1 MNITGKVISQED
13 NLHIIELLKTKT
25 TKELKLPNI
34 FSVGNYLSVEIEN
47 DIVTNVKTL
56 SHYKTIPTTEL
67 IFEDDQSDNYHIE
80 LLKPFNIFNCS
91 SKEEAER
98 DFRDLL
104 RESSCNFVQNLKYIE
119 NTDDE
124 TYSVQGEIGLYSIV
138 NIADNSLVDSFN
150 NEFNN
155 SLNIV
160 NHNLEQELNNLI
172 QEESLKEVC
181 TKISLFMFGVVFSLI
196 FFNVIVKYI

>member
-13 NLHIIELLKTKT
+13 NLHIIELLKTKI
-25 TKELKLPNI
+25 TKELKLPNV

-56 SHYKTIPTTEL
+56 SHYKSLPTTEL
-67 IFEDDQSDNYHIE
+67 IFEDNQSDNYQIE

-98 DFRDLL
+98 DFRELL

-138 NIADNSLVDSFN
+138 KIADNSLVNSFN

-155 SLNIV
+155 SVNIV
-160 NHNLEQELNNLI
+160 NYNLEQELNNLI
-172 QEESLKEVC
+172 QEESLKEAC

>member
-13 NLHIIELLKTKT
+13 NLHIIELLKTKI

-56 SHYKTIPTTEL
+56 SHYKSLPTTEL
-67 IFEDDQSDNYHIE
+67 IFEDNQSGNYQIE

-98 DFRDLL
+98 DFKELL

-124 TYSVQGEIGLYSIV
+124 TYSVQGEIGLYSIIK
-138 NIADNSLVDSFN
+138 IADNSLVDSFN
-150 NEFNN
+150 NEFND
-155 SLNIV
+155 SVNIV
-160 NHNLEQELNNLI
+160 NSNLEQELNNLI
-172 QEESLKEVC
+172 QEESLKEAC

-196 FFNVIVKYI
+196 FFNVIVKNI

>member
-13 NLHIIELLKTKT
+13 NLHIIELLKTKI
-25 TKELKLPNI
+25 TKELKLPNV
-34 FSVGNYLSVEIEN
+34 FSVGNYLSVEMEN

-56 SHYKTIPTTEL
+56 SHYKILPTTEL
-67 IFEDDQSDNYHIE
+67 IFEDNQSDNYQIE

-98 DFRDLL
+98 DFRELL

-138 NIADNSLVDSFN
+138 KIADNSLVDSFN

-155 SLNIV
+155 SVNIV
-160 NHNLEQELNNLI
+160 NYNLEQELNNLI
-172 QEESLKEVC
+172 QEESLKEAC

-196 FFNVIVKYI
+196 LFNVIVKYI